1 MTSSSLPTHARVVIV
16 GGGMAGLS
24 CAAALAK
31 RGVSDVVLLE
41 ARTLAH
47 AGASSYGETQRLQWH
62 VVRQAAN
69 ISLSFEA
76 LL

>member
-47 AGASSYGETQRLQWH
+47 AGASSYGETRMF
-62 VVRQAAN
+62 R
-69 ISLSFEA
+69 EM
-76 LL
+76 

>member
-1 MTSSSLPTHARVVIV
+1 MTPSLPTQAQVVIV

-41 ARTLAH
+41 AHTLAH
-47 AGASSYGETQRLQWH
+47 AREMLEGAQP
-62 VVRQAAN
+62 
-69 ISLSFEA
+69 
-76 LL
+76 